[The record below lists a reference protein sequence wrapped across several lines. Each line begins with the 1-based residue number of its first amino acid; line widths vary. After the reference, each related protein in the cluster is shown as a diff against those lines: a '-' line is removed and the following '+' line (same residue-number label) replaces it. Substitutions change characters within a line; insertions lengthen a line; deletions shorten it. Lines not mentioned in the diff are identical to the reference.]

1 MNGVIAVL
9 FLICLVGVLVLYHS
23 VFTVYYGSL
32 FHGFMREI
40 IVASLIAA
48 LIAGL
53 ILYLW
58 FIPAILFLLAGVGMY
73 SSNKN
78 TGVLV
83 LFVVLAIVIA
93 ITGIHFR
100 GTLNKDSKETNTTT
114 SSIEYSIGHLA

>member
-58 FIPAILFLLAGVGMY
+58 FIPAILFLP
-73 SSNKN
+73 
-78 TGVLV
+78 
-83 LFVVLAIVIA
+83 
-93 ITGIHFR
+93 
-100 GTLNKDSKETNTTT
+100 ET
-114 SSIEYSIGHLA
+114 SILSLQKKA